1 MKNKIFKSTCL
12 VGVVT
17 LLCSLVLIMG
27 VLYEYFTSVQLKQ
40 LEVDSEFVASAVEKD
55 GLDYL
60 NSLDSSNCRVTW
72 ISSDGEVL
80 FDNTASASK
89 MENHLEREEVKQA
102 LENGVGSSI
111 RYSSTVLYKSLYSA
125 RLLKDGSII
134 RTSISQSSIWAIAIS
149 MIQPLLIVVLIT
161 IGLSFYLAYRISNKV
176 VEPLNEIDLDHPEN
190 CETYEEIKPLVNRLT
205 IQQRL
210 LHNQEKELSDKKNEF
225 NAATKNLNEGLVLL
239 NDEGIILSI
248 NDFAS
253 NLLNITTYSV
263 GKDLLL
269 FNNSVEMQELL
280 SKAKMGN
287 KNEVIIPINNIN
299 YEFYAS
305 PIISNNKVNGISLLI
320 IDISEKE
327 KTELMRKEFT
337 ANVSHELKTPLQ
349 NISGCA
355 ELLSN
360 GFVSSKE
367 DISKFS
373 KQIYK
378 ESKRLMSL
386 IEDII
391 KLSYLDEDKDEGGDY
406 TSIDLYEACSSVIND
421 LSIVASNGKVS
432 LEVEGDHCAINSS
445 PKLLHMIIYN
455 LVDNGIKYN
464 KENGYV
470 KINIKDDLDKAIIKI
485 KDNGIGIPSDSMDRI
500 FERFYRVDKSRSKEV
515 GGTGLGL
522 SIVKHAVKTLN
533 GDIAVTSSIGS
544 GSEFT
549 ITLPKL

>member
-12 VGVVT
+12 VGIVT

-27 VLYEYFTSVQLKQ
+27 VSYEYFTSVQLKQ
-40 LEVDSEFVASAVEKD
+40 LEVDSAFVASAVELD

-60 NSLDSSNCRVTW
+60 NTLDEKECRVTW
-72 ISSDGEVL
+72 IDKDGNVL

-89 MENHLEREEVKQA
+89 MENHLERKEVKEA
-102 LENGVGSSI
+102 IENGVGSAV
-111 RYSSTVLYKSLYSA
+111 RYSNTVLYKSLYSA
-125 RLLKDGSII
+125 RLLNDGSII
-134 RTSISQSSIWAIAIS
+134 RTSISQSSIWAIVIS
-149 MIQPLLIVVLIT
+149 MIQPLLIVVLIS
-161 IGLSFYLAYRISNKV
+161 IVLSFYLAYRISSKV

-205 IQQRL
+205 IQQKL

-280 SKAKMGN
+280 SRAKAGN
-287 KNEVIIPINNIN
+287 KSEVIIPINNIN

-360 GFVSSKE
+360 GMVSSKE
-367 DISKFS
+367 DIVKFS

-391 KLSYLDEDKDEGGDY
+391 KLSYLDEENNESGDY
-406 TSIDLYEACSSVIND
+406 ASIDLYDTCNSVIND
-421 LSIVASNGKVS
+421 LSLVAKNSNVS
-432 LEVEGDHCAINSS
+432 LSVSGEHCLINSS

-455 LVDNGIKYN
+455 LIDNGIKYN

-470 KINIKDDLDKAIIKI
+470 KVDIKDSNDKAIIKI
-485 KDNGIGIPSDSMDRI
+485 KDNGIGIPNDSIDRI
-500 FERFYRVDKSRSKEV
+500 FERFYRVDKSHSKEV

-533 GDIAVTSSIGS
+533 GDISVESSQGK

>member
-12 VGVVT
+12 VGVIS
-17 LLCSLVLIMG
+17 LICSLVLIMG

-40 LEVDSEFVASAVEKD
+40 LEVDSEFVASAVENY

-60 NSLDSSNCRVTW
+60 NNLDHTKCRVTW
-72 ISSDGEVL
+72 IGSDGSVL
-80 FDNTASASK
+80 FDSDAIASN

-102 LENGVGSSI
+102 IEKGVGSSV
-111 RYSSTVLYKSLYSA
+111 RYSNTVLYKSLYSA
-125 RLLKDGSII
+125 KLLKDGSII

-149 MIQPLLIVVLIT
+149 MIQPLLIVIVIT

-176 VEPLNEIDLDHPEN
+176 VEPLNDIDLEHPET
-190 CETYEEIKPLVNRLT
+190 CVTYEEIKPLITRLT
-205 IQQRL
+205 IQQNL
-210 LHNQEKELSDKKNEF
+210 LHSKEKELSDKKNEF
-225 NAATKNLNEGLVLL
+225 SAATKNLNEGLILL
-239 NDEGIILSI
+239 NDEGVILSI

-253 NLLNITTYSV
+253 NLLSITNYSV

-269 FNNSVEMQELL
+269 FNNTTQMQELL
-280 SKAKMGN
+280 SKAKQGEKGEIVIGIDN
-287 KNEVIIPINNIN
+287 KD

-305 PIISNNKVNGISLLI
+305 PITSNGKVNGIALLI
-320 IDISEKE
+320 IDISQKE
-327 KTELMRKEFT
+327 KSELMRKEFT

-360 GFVSSKE
+360 GIVSNKE
-367 DISKFS
+367 DIHKFS
-373 KQIYK
+373 KQIYL
-378 ESKRLMSL
+378 ESKRLMTL

-391 KLSYLDEDKDEGGDY
+391 KLSYLDEEKDDSDDY
-406 TSIDLYEACSSVIND
+406 TDIDLYD
-421 LSIVASNGKVS
+421 LSNSVVNELSVVAKNANVS
-432 LEVEGDHCAINSS
+432 LSVNGNSS
-445 PKLLHMIIYN
+445 KILSSAKLLHMIIYN

-464 KENGYV
+464 NNGGFV
-470 KINIKDDLDKAIIKI
+470 KIDIKDEADKSIITI
-485 KDNGIGIPSDSMDRI
+485 KDNGIGIPKDSLDRI
-500 FERFYRVDKSRSKEV
+500 FERFYRVDKSHSKEV

-522 SIVKHAVKTLN
+522 SIVKHAIKTLN
-533 GDIAVTSSIGS
+533 GNIEVKSKVNE

>member
-12 VGVVT
+12 VGVIS
-17 LLCSLVLIMG
+17 LICSLVLIMG

-40 LEVDSEFVASAVEKD
+40 LEVDSEFVASAVENY

-60 NSLDSSNCRVTW
+60 NNLDHTKCRVTW
-72 ISSDGEVL
+72 IGSDGSVL
-80 FDNTASASK
+80 FDSDAIASN

-102 LENGVGSSI
+102 IEKGVGSSV
-111 RYSSTVLYKSLYSA
+111 RYSNTVLYKSLYSA
-125 RLLKDGSII
+125 KLLKDGSII

-149 MIQPLLIVVLIT
+149 MIQPLLIVIVIT

-176 VEPLNEIDLDHPEN
+176 VEPLNDIDLEHPET
-190 CETYEEIKPLVNRLT
+190 CVTYEEIKPLITRLT
-205 IQQRL
+205 IQQNL
-210 LHNQEKELSDKKNEF
+210 LHSKEKELSDKKNEF
-225 NAATKNLNEGLVLL
+225 SAATKNLNEGLILL
-239 NDEGIILSI
+239 NDEGVILSI

-253 NLLNITTYSV
+253 NLLSITNYSV

-269 FNNSVEMQELL
+269 FNNTTQMQELL
-280 SKAKMGN
+280 SKAKQGEKGEIVIGIDN
-287 KNEVIIPINNIN
+287 KD

-305 PIISNNKVNGISLLI
+305 PITSNGKVNGIALLI
-320 IDISEKE
+320 IDISQKE
-327 KTELMRKEFT
+327 KSELMRKEFT

-360 GFVSSKE
+360 GIVSNKE
-367 DISKFS
+367 DIHKFS
-373 KQIYK
+373 KQIYL
-378 ESKRLMSL
+378 ESKRLMTL

-391 KLSYLDEDKDEGGDY
+391 KLSYLDEEKDDSDDY
-406 TSIDLYEACSSVIND
+406 TDIDLYD
-421 LSIVASNGKVS
+421 LSNSVVNELSVVAKNANVNLSVNG
-432 LEVEGDHCAINSS
+432 NSS
-445 PKLLHMIIYN
+445 KILSSAKLLHMIIYN

-464 KENGYV
+464 NNGGFV
-470 KINIKDDLDKAIIKI
+470 KIDIKDETDKSIITI
-485 KDNGIGIPSDSMDRI
+485 KDNGIGIPKDSLDRI
-500 FERFYRVDKSRSKEV
+500 FERFYRVDKSHSKEV

-522 SIVKHAVKTLN
+522 SIVKHAIKTLN
-533 GDIAVTSSIGS
+533 GNIEVKSKVNE

>member
-72 ISSDGEVL
+72 ISSDGKVL

-421 LSIVASNGKVS
+421 LSVVANNGKVS
-432 LEVEGDHCAINSS
+432 LDVEGDHCTINSS

>member
-12 VGVVT
+12 VGIIT
-17 LLCSLVLIMG
+17 LVCSLVLIMG

-40 LEVDSEFVASAVEKD
+40 LEVDSEFVANAVENY

-60 NSLDSSNCRVTW
+60 KNLDKTDCRVTW
-72 ISSDGEVL
+72 IASDGGVL
-80 FDNTASASK
+80 FDSAASASN

-102 LENGVGSSI
+102 IENGVGSSV
-111 RYSSTVLYKSLYSA
+111 RYSNTVLYKSLYSA

-149 MIQPLLIVVLIT
+149 MIQPLLIVILIT
-161 IGLSFYLAYRISNKV
+161 VGLSFYLAYRISNKV
-176 VEPLNEIDLDHPEN
+176 TEPLNEIDLEHPEN
-190 CETYEEIKPLVNRLT
+190 CDTYEEIKPLVNRLT
-205 IQQRL
+205 IQQKL
-210 LHNQEKELSDKKNEF
+210 LHSKEKELADKKNEF
-225 NAATKNLNEGLVLL
+225 SAATKNLNEGLILL

-253 NLLNITTYSV
+253 KLLNITSYSV

-269 FNNSVEMQELL
+269 FNNTIEIQELL
-280 SKAKMGN
+280 SKAKEGN
-287 KNEVIIPINNIN
+287 KGEVVITLNDKD

-305 PIISNNKVNGISLLI
+305 PIISSDKVNGIALLI

-327 KTELMRKEFT
+327 KSELMRKEFT

-355 ELLSN
+355 ELLNN
-360 GFVSSKE
+360 GMVTSKE

-373 KQIYK
+373 KQIYS
-378 ESKRLMSL
+378 EAKRLMTL

-391 KLSYLDEDKDEGGDY
+391 KLSYLDEEKDDSADY
-406 TSIDLYEACSSVIND
+406 KVVDLHELCDSVIND
-421 LSIVASNGKVS
+421 LSIVASNASVKLS
-432 LEVEGDHCAINSS
+432 VEGDESKILSS

-464 KENGYV
+464 NKDGYV
-470 KINIKDDLDKAIIKI
+470 KISIIDKDNKSIIDI
-485 KDNGIGIPSDSMDRI
+485 KDNGIGIPSDSLDRI
-500 FERFYRVDKSRSKEV
+500 FERFYRVDKSHSKEV

-522 SIVKHAVKTLN
+522 SIVKHATKSLN
-533 GDIAVTSSIGS
+533 GDIAVKSEVNK

-549 ITLPKL
+549 ITLPKI

>member
-1 MKNKIFKSTCL
+1 MKNKIFKSTCF
-12 VGVVT
+12 VGVIT

-40 LEVDSEFVASAVEKD
+40 LELDSEFAAVGVEKN

-60 NSLDSSNCRVTW
+60 NNLDDEVCRVTW
-72 ISSDGEVL
+72 ISKDGEVL
-80 FDNTASASK
+80 FDNTANAPK
-89 MENHLEREEVKQA
+89 MENHLEREEVEKA
-102 LENGVGSSI
+102 LENGVGTSI
-111 RYSSTVLYKSLYSA
+111 RYSNTVLYKSLYCA
-125 RLLKDGSII
+125 RLLNDGSIV

-161 IGLSFYLAYRISNKV
+161 IGLSFYLAYKVSSKV
-176 VEPLNEIDLDHPEN
+176 VEPLNEIDLDN
-190 CETYEEIKPLVNRLT
+190 VDKCETYEEIKPLINRLSV
-205 IQQRL
+205 QQRL
-210 LHNQEKELSDKKNEF
+210 LHNQEKELSEKKNEF

-269 FNNSVEMQELL
+269 FNNSVEMQDLL
-280 SKAKMGN
+280 NKAKQGM
-287 KNEVIIPINNIN
+287 KSELIIPINNIN

-305 PIISNNKVNGISLLI
+305 PIISNDKVKGISLLI

-327 KTELMRKEFT
+327 KTEMMRKEFT

-367 DISKFS
+367 DITKFS

-391 KLSYLDEDKDEGGDY
+391 KLSYLDEEKDESGDY
-406 TSIDLYEACSSVIND
+406 QIIDLYEATSSVIND
-421 LSIVASNGKVS
+421 LNMVASNAKVNLS
-432 LEVEGDHCAINSS
+432 VEGDHSSLNCS

-470 KINIKDDLDKAIIKI
+470 KINIKDGLKSSTITIEDD
-485 KDNGIGIPSDSMDRI
+485 GIGIPSDSIDRI

-533 GDIAVTSSIGS
+533 GEISVTSKINEGS
-544 GSEFT
+544 KFT

>member
-12 VGVVT
+12 VGIIALV
-17 LLCSLVLIMG
+17 CSLVLIMG
-27 VLYEYFTSVQLKQ
+27 VLYEYFTSVELKQ
-40 LEVDSEFVASAVEKD
+40 LEVDSEFVANAVEKY

-60 NSLDSSNCRVTW
+60 NNLDKTECRVTW
-72 ISSDGEVL
+72 IASDGSVL
-80 FDNTASASK
+80 FDNAASASN

-102 LENGVGSSI
+102 IKNGVGSSI
-111 RYSSTVLYKSLYSA
+111 RYSNTVLYKSLYSA

-149 MIQPLLIVVLIT
+149 MIQPLLIVILIT
-161 IGLSFYLAYRISNKV
+161 VGLSFYLAYRISNKV
-176 VEPLNEIDLDHPEN
+176 IEPLNEIDLEHPEN
-190 CETYEEIKPLVNRLT
+190 CDTYEEIKPLVNRLT
-205 IQQRL
+205 MQQKL
-210 LHNQEKELSDKKNEF
+210 LHSKEKELADKKNEF
-225 NAATKNLNEGLVLL
+225 SAATKNLNEGLILL
-239 NDEGIILSI
+239 NDDGIILSI

-253 NLLNITTYSV
+253 KLLNITSYSV

-269 FNNSVEMQELL
+269 FNNTIEIQELL
-280 SKAKMGN
+280 SKAKEGN
-287 KNEVIIPINNIN
+287 KGDMVLTINDKD

-305 PIISNNKVNGISLLI
+305 PIISNDKVNGIALLI

-327 KTELMRKEFT
+327 KSELMRKEFT

-360 GFVSSKE
+360 GMVTSKE
-367 DISKFS
+367 DIYKFS
-373 KQIYK
+373 KQIYN
-378 ESKRLMSL
+378 EAKRLMTL

-391 KLSYLDEDKDEGGDY
+391 KLSYLDEEKDESSDY
-406 TSIDLYEACSSVIND
+406 KNIDLYDTCNTVIND
-421 LSIVASNGKVS
+421 LGMVSNNSKVS
-432 LEVEGDHCAINSS
+432 LSVEGDHSTIYSS

-464 KENGYV
+464 NKDGYV
-470 KINIKDDLDKAIIKI
+470 KINIVDQDDKVIINI
-485 KDNGIGIPSDSMDRI
+485 KDNGIGIPSDSLDRI
-500 FERFYRVDKSRSKEV
+500 FERFYRVDKSHSKEV

-522 SIVKHAVKTLN
+522 SIVKHATKTLN
-533 GDIAVTSSIGS
+533 GDISVKSTVNK

-549 ITLPKL
+549 ITLPKI

>member
-12 VGVVT
+12 VGIIT
-17 LLCSLVLIMG
+17 LVCSLVLIMG

-40 LEVDSEFVASAVEKD
+40 LEVDSEFVANAVENY

-60 NSLDSSNCRVTW
+60 KNLDKTDCRVTW
-72 ISSDGEVL
+72 IASDGGVL
-80 FDNTASASK
+80 FDSAASASN

-102 LENGVGSSI
+102 IENGVGSSV
-111 RYSSTVLYKSLYSA
+111 RYSNTVLYKSLYSA

-149 MIQPLLIVVLIT
+149 MIQPLLIVILIT
-161 IGLSFYLAYRISNKV
+161 VGLSFYLAYRISNKV
-176 VEPLNEIDLDHPEN
+176 TEPLNEIDLEHPEN
-190 CETYEEIKPLVNRLT
+190 CDTYEEIKPLVNRLT
-205 IQQRL
+205 IQQKL
-210 LHNQEKELSDKKNEF
+210 LHSKEKELADKKNEF
-225 NAATKNLNEGLVLL
+225 SAATKNLNEGLILL

-253 NLLNITTYSV
+253 KLLNITSYSV

-269 FNNSVEMQELL
+269 FNNTIEIQELL
-280 SKAKMGN
+280 SKAKEGN
-287 KNEVIIPINNIN
+287 KGEVVITLNDKD

-305 PIISNNKVNGISLLI
+305 PIISSDKVNGIALLI

-327 KTELMRKEFT
+327 KSELMRKEFT

-360 GFVSSKE
+360 GMVTSKE

-373 KQIYK
+373 KQIYS
-378 ESKRLMSL
+378 EAKRLMTL

-391 KLSYLDEDKDEGGDY
+391 KLSYLDEEKDDSADY
-406 TSIDLYEACSSVIND
+406 KVVDLHELCDSVIND
-421 LSIVASNGKVS
+421 LSIVASNASVKLS
-432 LEVEGDHCAINSS
+432 VEGDEPKILSS

-464 KENGYV
+464 NKDGYV
-470 KINIKDDLDKAIIKI
+470 KISIIDKDDKSIIDI
-485 KDNGIGIPSDSMDRI
+485 KDNGIGIPSDSLDRI
-500 FERFYRVDKSRSKEV
+500 FERFYRVDKSHSKEV

-522 SIVKHAVKTLN
+522 SIVKHATKSLN
-533 GDIAVTSSIGS
+533 GDIAVKSEVNK

-549 ITLPKL
+549 ITLPKI

>member
-421 LSIVASNGKVS
+421 LSVVANNGKVS
-432 LEVEGDHCAINSS
+432 LDVEGDHCAINSS